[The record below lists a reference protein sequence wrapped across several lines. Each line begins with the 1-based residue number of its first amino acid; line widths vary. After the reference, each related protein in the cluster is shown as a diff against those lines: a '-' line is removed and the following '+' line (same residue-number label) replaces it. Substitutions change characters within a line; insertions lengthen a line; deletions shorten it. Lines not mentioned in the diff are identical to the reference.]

1 MKNLPIN
8 VKNLT
13 PRIALCADLGLEFDG
28 TKFSK
33 MALGKGKIRGAL
45 YKDNI
50 KMFLGRGKIFVS
62 YMKYIAK

>member
-1 MKNLPIN
+1 MRLKNLPIN

-13 PRIALCADLGLEFDG
+13 SQIALYADLGLEFDG

-33 MALGKGKIRGAL
+33 MALGKGKIRAAL

-50 KMFLGRGKIFVS
+50 KMFFGGK
-62 YMKYIAK
+62 K